1 MTEPRP
7 YDPLLF
13 NVRQDVA
20 RVDGVMSR
28 VLAEPAVTEEFVRD
42 PSAVMSR
49 FGLHPETSREV
60 HDRVNRIFYAVLTN
74 TELQDLV
81 SEHFANFDARVEDN
95 EPILEAALRRG
106 EIENSVELDMAA
118 VEHILISPEFI
129 RRAFNLTL
137 NDLNGRRLL
146 VGSYTSQ
153 EISDYVD
160 RLVQAIVD
168 RRPVEEHPVLE
179 EWDENYGV
187 GRGNG
192 VGFFEVAPPITV
204 VIPVEGF
211 NYLTI
216 YNHTYAYT
224 HHVIDEVARQASRGD
239 PAAVRHLRTTGAMM
253 RLAGE
258 VIMHAYNLDQA

>member
-1 MTEPRP
+1 MAEPGP

-20 RVDGVMSR
+20 RVDGVMSQ
-28 VLAEPAVTEEFVRD
+28 VIADPAVADEFVRD

-49 FGLHPETSREV
+49 FGLHPQTSREV
-60 HDRVNRIFYAVLTN
+60 HDRVNRIFYAVLAN
-74 TELQDLV
+74 TQLLDLV
-81 SEHFANFDARVEDN
+81 SEYFASHDVRLAQN
-95 EPILEAALRRG
+95 EPVLEAALRRG

-118 VEHILISPEFI
+118 VDHVLASPDFI

-137 NDLNGRRLL
+137 NDLNGRGLL
-146 VGSYTSQ
+146 VGSYTTQ
-153 EISDYVD
+153 DLSDYVD
-160 RLVQAIVD
+160 RLVQAVVD
-168 RRPVEEHPVLE
+168 RLPAEEHPVLE

-187 GRGNG
+187 GKGNG
-192 VGFFEVAPPITV
+192 VGFFEIAPPVTV

-211 NYLTI
+211 NYLTV

-224 HHVIDEVARQASRGD
+224 HHVIDEVIKQASRGD
-239 PAAVRHLRTTGAMM
+239 PEAVRHLRTTGAMM

-258 VIMHAYNLDQA
+258 VIMHAHNLEQP